1 MIRMILTAAL
11 TAASAALAGASA
23 QGLPDRPE
31 PVAEV
36 LILGTYHFANPGRDR
51 YNTRADDMLSPRRQA
66 EIEALAQGLAEFRPT
81 IVAVEADPG
90 SDINERYAAW
100 RAGEAELTVNERQ
113 QIGFRLA
120 GMMDLDR
127 VAPIDADH
135 RFMAY
140 EDLMLAY
147 GELAGNEDPHLAD
160 LAAGSDA
167 LGRGFT
173 AETEARQVAHSVG
186 EVLAW
191 MNTGRLLDANLD
203 FYLAYTIRRWG
214 PDGNAGGAYTVG
226 NWYTR
231 NILIFQNILKLV
243 EDREDERVLVVVG
256 QGHAAILRH
265 LADQSPWVTLVN
277 PLDYLPEVPDAP
289 DSPPAD

>member
-1 MIRMILTAAL
+1 MIRTAL
-11 TAASAALAGASA
+11 VAALAAIGPLALSPAAPA
-23 QGLPDRPE
+23 QTPPRPE
-31 PVAEV
+31 PVAEI

-51 YNTRADDMLSPRRQA
+51 YNAQADDMLSPRRQA
-66 EIEALAQGLAEFRPT
+66 EIEALADRLAEFRPT

-90 SDINERYAAW
+90 SDINERYADW

-120 GMMDLDR
+120 GMMDLDS
-127 VAPIDADH
+127 VAPVDASH

-140 EDLMLAY
+140 EDLLLAY
-147 GELAGNEDPHLAD
+147 RELAGGGPDPHLAEVE
-160 LAAGSDA
+160 AASDA

-173 AETEARQVAHSVG
+173 AETEARQAAHTVG

-191 MNTGRLLDANLD
+191 MNTDAALDANHD
-203 FYLAYTIRRWG
+203 FYLAYSIRRWG
-214 PDGNAGGAYTVG
+214 ADGNAGGAHTVG

-231 NILIFQNILKLV
+231 NILIFQNILKQV
-243 EDREDERVLVVVG
+243 EDRQGDRVLVVVG

-289 DSPPAD
+289 E